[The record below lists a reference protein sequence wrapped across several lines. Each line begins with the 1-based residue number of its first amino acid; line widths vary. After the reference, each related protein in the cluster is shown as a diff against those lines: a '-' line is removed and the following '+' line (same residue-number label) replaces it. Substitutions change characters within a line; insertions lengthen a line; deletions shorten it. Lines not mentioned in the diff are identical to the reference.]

1 MKQKKFLLLLLVFLL
16 LLGGAF
22 AAYHFLSRSYENE
35 TPSTSSQEALKAP
48 DFSVLD
54 RNGNSVKL
62 SDFSGKPVVL
72 NFWATWCA
80 PCKAELPAFNKLC
93 GEYGSE
99 VEFMMVN
106 LTDGQRETVDG
117 VNAFL
122 TQNAYRFPVYFDT
135 KYEASYAY
143 GAYSIPLSIFI
154 DKDGNV
160 VQSYLGAMSE
170 ETLRSYIEEIR

>member
-1 MKQKKFLLLLLVFLL
+1 MKQKKFLLLLLLFLA

-22 AAYHFLSRSYENE
+22 AAYRFLSGRYETEN
-35 TPSTSSQEALKAP
+35 PSTSSQDAVKAP
-48 DFSVLD
+48 DFSVQD
-54 RNGNSVKL
+54 RNGNTVKL

-72 NFWATWCA
+72 NFWATWCG
-80 PCKAELPAFNKLC
+80 PCKSELPAFNKLY
-93 GEYGSE
+93 GEYSD

-135 KYEASYAY
+135 KYEASYTY

-154 DKDGNV
+154 DKNGYV
-160 VQSYLGAMSE
+160 VQSYLGAMSV